1 MIQTSE
7 NKRASARQLIA
18 PVLTVICLAVMLLLG
33 WLCPIVLLLRFPF
46 NLVGVPIAGTGLAV
60 CLAAHRQFMQAG
72 TTLYPFSRPG
82 KLVTNGLFRYS
93 RNPMYLGLTIFL
105 AGAWLVLGCLSP
117 LVGVVAFWLVAD
129 RWYVVNEER
138 RLEDVFGQAY
148 LTYQAGTPRWL

>member
-1 MIQTSE
+1 MIKTNE
-7 NKRASARQLIA
+7 NERTSARQLIA
-18 PVLTVICLAVMLLLG
+18 PVLTVICLAVMFLLG
-33 WLCPIVLLLRFPF
+33 WLCPIVPVLRFPF
-46 NLVGVPIAGTGLAV
+46 NLAGVCIGGAGLAI
-60 CLAAHRQFMQAG
+60 CLAAHRQFKQAG

-117 LVGVVAFWLVAD
+117 LASVVAFWLIAD

-138 RLEDVFGQAY
+138 RLADVFGQAY